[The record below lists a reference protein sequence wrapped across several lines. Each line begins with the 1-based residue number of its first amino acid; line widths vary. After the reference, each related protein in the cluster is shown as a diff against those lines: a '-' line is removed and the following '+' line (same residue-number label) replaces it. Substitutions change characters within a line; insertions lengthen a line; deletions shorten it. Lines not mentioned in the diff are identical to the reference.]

1 MTLADVLA
9 LSAALLATCGGL
21 AALFLMLPVLAPR
34 KVARARAAALTSPVG
49 TCLTGLLGTGLGL
62 ALAGL
67 AGNAARGPVRLLAFL
82 VVLGLLSIL
91 AVGGAAVAGE
101 LGRRIAS
108 HSGAANPANPA
119 HTALGAAVLLF
130 ACLVP
135 LVGWFVV
142 LPITTALLLGAGF
155 RGLLPS
161 PATLPEPLPA
171 S

>member
-34 KVARARAAALTSPVG
+34 QVARARAAALASPVG

-62 ALAGL
+62 VLAGV

-82 VVLGLLSIL
+82 VVLGLLSTL

-108 HSGAANPANPA
+108 RSGAPNPA

-161 PATLPEPLPA
+161 PAALPDPLPA